1 MDGLFYSSIA
11 RNLSNGVG
19 SFWQA
24 HLSNTLFPAFYEH
37 PPLGL
42 GIQSLFFKILGASHF
57 TEKIYSL
64 ICIILT
70 GFIICR
76 IWLLLSLRHAWIPL
90 CLWLSVPLVQW
101 SSSNNLLENTLSIF
115 TCLSVYF
122 YLKGFIHSSKLN
134 FLISGNM
141 LFLAFLSKGFVG
153 FFPLAC
159 PLFFNLF
166 SIDFSFSRFI
176 KQTLLMCLGIAVPL
190 ILLISFNQQAM
201 VCLSTY
207 INTQVLKSI
216 YYVQTVDSRW
226 YLIQRCMFEL
236 IPAFILC
243 AIAVFIYKKQNL
255 NIKLNWNKAF
265 PFILVAASAVFP
277 MMISLKQRGFY
288 ILPSFP
294 LFALGIGILIYP
306 TVNFLILQIK
316 THSLSFKVFTFFS
329 LLTFSMGFF
338 LSMSNVHAV
347 SRDVQMLHDIH
358 IIGNYLD
365 DGSTIGISKNLW
377 TDWSLHGYFIRYK
390 NISLDTSS
398 IIKTQ
403 YFLTNLMDQGNELNS
418 HLEPILQTTQKY
430 QFYEV
435 CNIK

>member
-1 MDGLFYSSIA
+1 MSELVFLFKRSHTYI
-11 RNLSNGVG
+11 
-19 SFWQA
+19 
-24 HLSNTLFPAFYEH
+24 HTFY
-37 PPLGL
+37 
-42 GIQSLFFKILGASHF
+42 F
-57 TEKIYSL
+57 
-64 ICIILT
+64 
-70 GFIICR
+70 
-76 IWLLLSLRHAWIPL
+76 LLA
-90 CLWLSVPLVQW
+90 
-101 SSSNNLLENTLSIF
+101 
-115 TCLSVYF
+115 
-122 YLKGFIHSSKLN
+122 
-134 FLISGNM
+134 GNM

-166 SIDFSFSRFI
+166 SIDFSFTRFI
-176 KQTLLMCLGIAVPL
+176 KQTLLMSLGIAVPL
-190 ILLISFNQQAM
+190 ILLISLNQQAS

-207 INTQVLKSI
+207 INSQVLKSI

-236 IPAFILC
+236 IPALILC
-243 AIAVFIYKKQNL
+243 AISVFIYKKQNL

-265 PFILVAASAVFP
+265 PFFLVGVSAVFP
-277 MMISLKQRGFY
+277 MMVSLKQRGFY

-294 LFALGIGILIYP
+294 LFALGMGILIYP
-306 TVNFLILQIK
+306 VVNFLILQIK
-316 THSLSFKVFTFFS
+316 THSFSFKVFTSIS
-329 LLTFSMGFF
+329 LITFSMGLL
-338 LSMSNVHAV
+338 LSISNVHAV
-347 SRDVQMLHDIH
+347 SRDVEMLHDIH
-358 IIGNYLD
+358 SIGNYLD

-403 YFLTNLMDQGNELNS
+403 YFLTNLMDPGNELNS
-418 HLEPILQTTQKY
+418 HLEPILQATQKY

>member
-19 SFWQA
+19 TFWQT
-24 HLSNTLFPAFYEH
+24 HFSNTLFPRFYEH
-37 PPLGL
+37 PPLAL
-42 GIQSLFFKILGASHF
+42 GIQSLFFKIIGSSHF

-64 ICIILT
+64 CCIILT
-70 GFIICR
+70 GFTICR
-76 IWLLLSLRHAWIPL
+76 IWLLMALRHAWIPL

-101 SSSNNLLENTLSIF
+101 SSSNNLLENTVSIF

-122 YLKGFIHSSKLN
+122 YLKAFNRSSKMY
-134 FLISGNM
+134 FLTSGSM

-153 FFPLAC
+153 FFPLVF
-159 PLFFNLF
+159 PFFFNLF
-166 SIDFSFSRFI
+166 SRDFSFSRFT

-190 ILLISFNQQAM
+190 FLLISFNQQAS
-201 VCLSTY
+201 VSLYTY
-207 INTQVLKSI
+207 LNVQVLKSI
-216 YYVQTVDSRW
+216 YFVQTVDSRW
-226 YLIQRCMFEL
+226 YLIQRCIFEL

-243 AIAVFIYKKQNL
+243 AITVFIYKKQNL
-255 NIKLNWNKAF
+255 DIKLNWNKAF

-277 MMISLKQRGFY
+277 MMISLKQSGFY

-294 LFALGIGILIYP
+294 FFALGIGILIYP
-306 TVNFLILQIK
+306 IVNFLILRIK
-316 THSLSFKVFTFFS
+316 THSFSFKVFTSIS
-329 LLTFSMGFF
+329 LLAFCLG
-338 LSMSNVHAV
+338 LSLSISNVHAV
-347 SRDVQMLHDIH
+347 SRDAALLHDIH
-358 IIGNYLD
+358 SIGNYLD

-398 IIKTQ
+398 NIKTQ

-418 HLEPILQTTQKY
+418 HLEPILQATQKY

-435 CNIK
+435 CIIK